1 MAKQHVWRSPT
12 TIPRDGSPILLLLHD
27 FEVYACRYGVPEGM
41 EDADEPYWFSVDWTD
56 VQMDD
61 GPEERQRMIGWLPF
75 PLIADPRPQNIP
87 EEA

>member
-1 MAKQHVWRSPT
+1 
-12 TIPRDGSPILLLLHD
+12 
-27 FEVYACRYGVPEGM
+27 M
-41 EDADEPYWFSVDWTD
+41 EDTDEPYWFSVDWTD

-75 PLIADPRPQNIP
+75 PLVADPRPLHIP